1 MVKYL
6 SFMRLTDQGQT
17 QPPAKV
23 ADVYAK
29 MLNITESYGGKT
41 LEIWTTAGE
50 YDFVTVAE
58 FPTDE
63 DAFKCRIKLNQLGVA
78 RIDGGPTFP
87 VDTYLAAVNEVREP
101 VAV

>member
-6 SFMRLTDQGQT
+6 SFMRLTDRGQT
-17 QPPAKV
+17 QPAEKV
-23 ADVYAK
+23 ADVYAQ
-29 MLNITESYGGKT
+29 MLKVTESYGGKT
-41 LEIWTTAGE
+41 LEIWATAGE
-50 YDFVTVAE
+50 YDFVTIAE

-63 DAFKCRIKLNQLGVA
+63 DAYKCRIKLNQLGVA

-87 VDTYLAAVNEVREP
+87 VDTYLATVMETRQP

>member
-1 MVKYL
+1 MIKYL
-6 SFMRLTDQGQT
+6 SFMRLTEQGQAL
-17 QPPAKV
+17 PPDKV
-23 ADVYAK
+23 ADIYAR
-29 MLNITESYGGKT
+29 MLKTTESYGGKT
-41 LEIWTTAGE
+41 LEIWTTAGD
-50 YDFVTVAE
+50 YDFVTIAE

-63 DAFKCRIKLNQLGVA
+63 AAFKCRVKLNQFGVA